1 MEENRKI
8 RELIYTDVFDK
19 YYNSLNERTKHKFN
33 ECFTI
38 LREMRVISTKF
49 IKVLVNTD
57 KRLYEL
63 RISVGFNEHR
73 SILFSVD
80 HDNIIQATKIVFLN
94 GFLKKSSK
102 DYNKQIKKAI
112 NILKT
117 IEL

>member
-1 MEENRKI
+1 MEENKKL
-8 RELIYTDVFDK
+8 RELIYTDEFDR
-19 YYNSLNERTKHKFN
+19 YYNSLDERTKRKFN

-38 LREMRVISTKF
+38 LREIRVISTKF

-57 KRLYEL
+57 RDLYEL
-63 RISVGFNEHR
+63 RVSVGFNEHR

-94 GFLKKSSK
+94 SFLKKSSK
-102 DYNKQIKKAI
+102 DYDKEIKKAI